1 MSDTKKKNIIF
12 VVGGIIVIGL
22 IILLC
27 VILFNKKSYNVFL
40 EINMPKDSYGY
51 VTYTPGNNSEFNLY
65 KNSYLN
71 LEYSFSDKKDR
82 DVKYII
88 ENEDIVT
95 INNDRLT
102 ALSNGTTKVY
112 VITDDKVKSNV
123 ITIRVVDEDD

>member
-40 EINMPKDSYGY
+40 EMNMPKDSYGY

-82 DVKYII
+82 NVKYII

-102 ALSNGTTKVY
+102 ALSNGITKVY